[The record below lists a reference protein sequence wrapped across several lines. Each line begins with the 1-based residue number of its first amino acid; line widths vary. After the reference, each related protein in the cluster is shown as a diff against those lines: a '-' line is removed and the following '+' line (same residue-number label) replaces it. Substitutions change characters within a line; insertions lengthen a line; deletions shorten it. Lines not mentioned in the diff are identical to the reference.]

1 MKKILKIGITGGIG
15 SGKSI
20 VTDFVEQNGFKVIRS
35 DMLAKEIMIGN
46 NSVKIKLKKE
56 FGEETYSGTKLNTGY
71 LAKKI
76 FSSKAQINKINSI
89 VHPPTI
95 KKIKE
100 LIKQYAENSNV
111 VFVESALIFEAKF
124 QDFFDYIILVSAD
137 EKIRIGRVVKRDRTN
152 EEEARKRMSFQI
164 SETRKKLL
172 SDFIVE
178 NNSNKTSLE
187 KKVLFFIKIIKAL
200 AQD

>member
-1 MKKILKIGITGGIG
+1 MKKILKVGITGGIG

-35 DMLAKEIMIGN
+35 DLLAKEIMIGN

-56 FGEETYSGTKLNTGY
+56 FGEEAYSGTKLNTGY

-76 FSSKAQINKINSI
+76 FSSKTQINKINSI

-100 LIKQYAENSNV
+100 LIKQYAKNANV

-124 QDFFDYIILVSAD
+124 QGFFDYIILVSAD

-152 EEEARKRMSFQI
+152 VEEVRKRMSFQI

-178 NNSNKTSLE
+178 NNSNKKSLG
-187 KKVLFFIKIIKAL
+187 KKVLFVIKIIKAL
-200 AQD
+200 SQD